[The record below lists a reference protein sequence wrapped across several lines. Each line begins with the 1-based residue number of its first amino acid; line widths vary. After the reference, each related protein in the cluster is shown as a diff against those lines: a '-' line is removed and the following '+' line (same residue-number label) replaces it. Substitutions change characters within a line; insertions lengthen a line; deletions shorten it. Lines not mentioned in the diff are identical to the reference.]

1 MGAGSA
7 EGAVDAA
14 NILKPLLARGEV
26 QVVGATTLNE
36 YRKYIEKDAALERR
50 FSPVTVGEPTI
61 DETIQIL
68 NGIRD
73 KYEAHHNVKISE
85 EAIKAAVNL
94 SVRYIN
100 DRFLPD
106 KAIDLMDEAA
116 SRVKTVSYTHL
127 VHIYPEGMLRPYATD
142 LLQFKKGAF
151 AMAVENNVPI
161 VPSVILTREPEG
173 IYKYFKKKPLFTQV
187 VLEPIY
193 PDLTIENKGERI
205 KKMLDEAYTKMK
217 DQLDNNGEITYEEEE
232 VKV

>member
-1 MGAGSA
+1 MKLLRGVISFLKDTFYYLIAVPILFLVNKFVLGYKLIGKENIKKVPGAKITISNH
-7 EGAVDAA
+7 VH
-14 NILKPLLARGEV
+14 
-26 QVVGATTLNE
+26 
-36 YRKYIEKDAALERR
+36 
-50 FSPVTVGEPTI
+50 TI
-61 DETIQIL
+61 DLPFIGKL
-68 NGIRD
+68 VRLLGGIPIPL
-73 KYEAHHNVKISE
+73 KISE
-85 EAIKAAVNL
+85 KEKFYEEISNL
-94 SVRYIN
+94 LKN
-100 DRFLPD
+100 G
-106 KAIDLMDEAA
+106 E
-116 SRVKTVSYTHL
+116 T

>member
-1 MGAGSA
+1 MKLLRGVISFLKDTFYYLIAVPILFLVNKFVLGYKLIGKENIKKVPGAKITISNH
-7 EGAVDAA
+7 VH
-14 NILKPLLARGEV
+14 
-26 QVVGATTLNE
+26 
-36 YRKYIEKDAALERR
+36 
-50 FSPVTVGEPTI
+50 TI
-61 DETIQIL
+61 DCSM
-68 NGIRD
+68 NGLVSFPQYCYFVTLQSNIDLPFIGKLVRLLRGIPIPL
-73 KYEAHHNVKISE
+73 KISE
-85 EAIKAAVNL
+85 KEKFYEEISNL
-94 SVRYIN
+94 LKN
-100 DRFLPD
+100 G
-106 KAIDLMDEAA
+106 E
-116 SRVKTVSYTHL
+116 T
-127 VHIYPEGMLRPYATD
+127 VHIYPAGMLRPYATD